1 MSAALAEFRSV
12 LRLHRAQLAGLMEKR
27 GVGKMQRLYR
37 DAEAEVSRKLRELV
51 RRGRGDTFTAHH
63 YRMVLVQVRDGV
75 HQFEQNLAAHMGR
88 EGRTAGLLAH
98 RHLIKEVKAASKTFA
113 GHTPVL
119 RAEQAAVA
127 KGVFNQ
133 EEPSLLRRFQSSVR
147 LYGPPTIKK
156 VEGQMALAM
165 TSGENVGEAIDR
177 VTTAIAGE
185 RWRAERI
192 VRTEMSYSYGVVKQ
206 ASMEGLR
213 TELPRLQKKLVATH
227 DDRTGADSLQLDG
240 QTVEVNHPFVW
251 QVKNAKG
258 IPTGEVKRY
267 MQPPNRPNDRE
278 IVIPWR
284 PEWGGGGIG
293 EQGAVAPAEL

>member
-1 MSAALAEFRSV
+1 
-12 LRLHRAQLAGLMEKR
+12 MEKR
-27 GVGKMQRLYR
+27 GVGRMHRLYSE
-37 DAEAEVSRKLRELV
+37 AEAEVSSKLRALV
-51 RRGRGDTFTAHH
+51 RRGKGDTFTAHH

-75 HQFEQNLAAHMGR
+75 HQFEQRLAAHMGR

-98 RHLIKEVKAASKTFA
+98 RHLVKEIKAASQTFA

-127 KGVFNQ
+127 QGVFSRQ
-133 EEPSLLRRFQSSVR
+133 EPSLLRRYESSAR
-147 LYGPPTIKK
+147 LYGPPAIKRM
-156 VEGQMALAM
+156 EGQMALSL
-165 TSGENVGEAIDR
+165 TSGETVGEAVDR
-177 VTTAIAGE
+177 VATTFGDE

-206 ASMEGLR
+206 AGMEGLAA
-213 TELPRLQKKLVATH
+213 ELPHLQKKLVATH
-227 DDRTGADSLQLDG
+227 DDRTGKDSLQLDG
-240 QTVEVNHPFVW
+240 QTVDVGKPFVW
-251 QVKNAKG
+251 EVKTDKG
-258 IPTGEVKRY
+258 MPTGEVKRY

-284 PEWGGGGIG
+284 REWGGSIGG